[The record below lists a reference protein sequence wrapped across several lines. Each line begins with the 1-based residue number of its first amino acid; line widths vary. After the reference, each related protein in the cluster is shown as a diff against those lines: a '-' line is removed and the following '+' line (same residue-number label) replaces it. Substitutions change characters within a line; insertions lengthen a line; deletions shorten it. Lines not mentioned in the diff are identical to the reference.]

1 MLAGFTLVVLLLL
14 EGPRLRAGMLA
25 LLSPENAAWCD
36 RVGTQMR
43 QAVVG
48 YVFGNLLTSSIAGA
62 VVRITMAVLGL
73 PFPHAWA
80 LRVVLVDCLPHIGAA
95 LAGIPTVLFAAME
108 SVTDAGILAA
118 VFIAY

>member
-25 LLSPENAAWCD
+25 LLSPGNAAWCE

-48 YVFGNLLTSSIAGA
+48 YVSATGSH
-62 VVRITMAVLGL
+62 
-73 PFPHAWA
+73 P
-80 LRVVLVDCLPHIGAA
+80 
-95 LAGIPTVLFAAME
+95 
-108 SVTDAGILAA
+108 
-118 VFIAY
+118 